1 MAQRVSSSSLC
12 LGMAQSYREL
22 KLHITTT
29 PTTSL
34 MFATELKTLRAMP
47 EFPDPVEPI
56 KENNYNYGKRQH
68 NEKLHRRFKLF
79 W

>member
-1 MAQRVSSSSLC
+1 MSHGDIDAQRVSSRCLC

-29 PTTSL
+29 PSTSL

-47 EFPDPVEPI
+47 ELPDPGLAVQI
-56 KENNYNYGKRQH
+56 
-68 NEKLHRRFKLF
+68 
-79 W
+79 